1 MTTET
6 APVVRRSERLGVL
19 IPVQSKSRPDHTY
32 WMAWAPVSGWVHAD
46 SSCPAFKDCWHKPEA
61 EKIMTS
67 LVVRQDQEGIVE
79 RPVLLVEYDAQAI
92 SAGVDPEVA
101 AKWAY
106 NLPGGGG
113 KGVGVRGVEEGVRL
127 LSSHGEV
134 IRVDQVVMVH
144 HDDREAFFSATA
156 SRYVISP
163 DGVEVKLDSQT
174 RGKRV
179 PKIEQHSESYM
190 REHPNASLEYLNPNW
205 YELGIVKASRN
216 AALALM
222 PSNVKT
228 ALLRAGLD
236 AAGGGG
242 GTQQRQTPPRRSGT
256 AQQQPNSAPNG
267 ASAMTAFW
275 ADAKRLKLDSDTV
288 LAKSQQMFD
297 NREPI
302 ALTAQERIDLLT
314 KLTQEKQ
321 GSNVVDPAHAAV
333 MVYDEEGHALC
344 EVCGKPVDEQ
354 NGEHSPVAASL
365 PI

>member
-1 MTTET
+1 
-6 APVVRRSERLGVL
+6 
-19 IPVQSKSRPDHTY
+19 
-32 WMAWAPVSGWVHAD
+32 
-46 SSCPAFKDCWHKPEA
+46 
-61 EKIMTS
+61 MTS
-67 LVVRQDQEGIVE
+67 LVVHQSDQGSNVVE

-101 AKWAY
+101 SKWAY

-179 PKIEQHSESYM
+179 SKIDTHSDSYM
-190 REHPNASLEYLNPNW
+190 REHPGASLEYLNPNW

-236 AAGGGG
+236 AQGGGG
-242 GTQQRQTPPRRSGT
+242 ATQQRQPAQRRAA
-256 AQQQPNSAPNG
+256 AQQQPNNAPTG
-267 ASAMTAFW
+267 ANAMTAFW
-275 ADAKRLKLDSDTV
+275 ADAKRLKFDSDTV

-302 ALTAQERIDLLT
+302 ALTAQERIDLLA

-321 GSNVVDPAHAAV
+321 GATVIDPAHAAV
-333 MVYDEEGHALC
+333 MVYDEDGNALC
-344 EVCGKPVDEQ
+344 EACGKPVDEQ
-354 NGEHSPVAASL
+354 SGEHSTVQAPLVS
-365 PI
+365 